1 MRAGNLGLSYRISR
15 ARNATRSQNAS
26 DPANKPHQ
34 TIAGLN
40 WTFSARLAV
49 NCNACPYVATR
60 VPLVKMFC
68 KSLLSLGLLRSV
80 RGPSE
85 SRVPNWQAKNRFRT
99 RSEHTAVWGIQA
111 RLCAPKCCTSGSPS
125 HVTRSARL
133 ANGVQ
138 ARQELRFRQMR
149 CPGYLA
155 VWHRRRIVFPDFGH
169 RRKFGRRRTVLQANS
184 AAGERGCRPTVTGQN
199 A

>member
-80 RGPSE
+80 RGLSE
-85 SRVPNWQAKNRFRT
+85 SRVPNWQAMNRFRT
-99 RSEHTAVWGIQA
+99 WSFEHSCGQCWGIPA
-111 RLCAPKCCTSGSPS
+111 RLCAPKCCTNAALAS
-125 HVTRSARL
+125 HVTRSGRL

-138 ARQELRFRQMR
+138 ARQELRF
-149 CPGYLA
+149 
-155 VWHRRRIVFPDFGH
+155 
-169 RRKFGRRRTVLQANS
+169 LQDEVS
-184 AAGERGCRPTVTGQN
+184 RVPRSLQSTI
-199 A
+199 